1 MCFLFVNYIYIFYK
15 YFTNKTFCAYKT
27 RLILK
32 YDHGVIYTVNRPPP
46 GRTRHKT
53 RQKNTP
59 IVPVANQPPVQHHLQ
74 QSVHQRPNPPVK
86 LESKPLVRL
95 ESKSPVRLE
104 SKPLVRLE
112 PKPIFKCIGCGKEL
126 QPLYGQEPGLMCLK
140 LYEQID
146 F

>member
-1 MCFLFVNYIYIFYK
+1 MPKERYIRYYIGSK
-15 YFTNKTFCAYKT
+15 PTDKLVSLLSRAEIANH
-27 RLILK
+27 IK

-46 GRTRHKT
+46 DRTRHKT

-126 QPLYGQEPGLMCLK
+126 QPLYGQEPGIMCG
-140 LYEQID
+140 EC
-146 F
+146 FHNS